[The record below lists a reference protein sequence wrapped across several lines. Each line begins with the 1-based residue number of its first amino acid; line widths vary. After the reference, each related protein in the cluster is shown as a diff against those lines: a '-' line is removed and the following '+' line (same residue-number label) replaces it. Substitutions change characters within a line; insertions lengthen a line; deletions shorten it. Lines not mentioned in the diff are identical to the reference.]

1 MVTSLRHGSVM
12 LEDEA
17 IRRFVQLVDGTRNVD
32 QLVADFKPVVSQM
45 PGQNGSVTREIV
57 LGHLE
62 ALAKL
67 ALLVG

>member
-1 MVTSLRHGSVM
+1 M

-17 IRRFVQLVDGTRNVD
+17 IRSFVQLVDGTRNVD
-32 QLVADFKPVVSQM
+32 QLIADFKPVVSQM

-57 LGHLE
+57 VGHLE
-62 ALAKL
+62 TAAKL